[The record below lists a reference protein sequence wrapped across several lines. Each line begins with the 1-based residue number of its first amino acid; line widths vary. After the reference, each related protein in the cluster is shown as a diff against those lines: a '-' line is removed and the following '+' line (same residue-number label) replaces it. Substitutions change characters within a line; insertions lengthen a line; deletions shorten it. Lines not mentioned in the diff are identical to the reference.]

1 MKASITIAILIL
13 SFNAISQTSHFVG
26 ISLHSIG
33 YSLQGGVKVEN
44 AVALIGYS
52 KPLTSAVNPTLFF
65 GKIGYEFN
73 LTPRIEDGFNITP
86 LVGISS
92 YTFDDIIKEQ
102 TVKGI
107 APIYS
112 LELGKDFY
120 NGRIFITGNYC
131 RIFFAGGGFKI
142 FINNKKINI
151 INLP

>member
-1 MKASITIAILIL
+1 MKSLITIAILIL
-13 SFNAISQTSHFVG
+13 SLNVVAQTNTFVG

-33 YSLQGGVKVEN
+33 YSLQGGVKVGSG
-44 AVALIGYS
+44 VALIGYS

-73 LTPRIEDGFNITP
+73 LTPKIEDGFNLTP

-92 YTFDDIIKEQ
+92 YAFDDVIKEQ

-112 LELGKDFY
+112 LELGKDFF
-120 NGRIFITGNYC
+120 NGRIFLTGNYC

>member
-1 MKASITIAILIL
+1 MKKLITIAILIL
-13 SFNAISQTSHFVG
+13 SFNAISQTNPFVG
-26 ISLHSIG
+26 ISVNNMG
-33 YSLQGGVKVEN
+33 FSLQGGVRVKN
-44 AVALIGYS
+44 AVGLIGYS

-73 LTPRIEDGFNITP
+73 LTPILKDGFNLTP

-92 YTFDDIIKEQ
+92 YTFDDVIKEQ

-112 LELGKDFY
+112 LELGKDFF
-120 NGRIFITGNYC
+120 NGRIFVTGNYC